1 MIIRRAKKK
10 DIKDLSILFDKYR
23 IFYKQSSDVK
33 NAQSF
38 LKKRMKRKESVIFV
52 AEERDELI
60 GFTQLFP
67 IFSSVSM
74 KRTWLLNDLYI
85 NERSRGIG
93 AATKL
98 LDAVKEFGA
107 ETNSKWLLLQ
117 TAANNFTAQKVYEKN
132 GWVKETDI
140 LCRKDIYN
148 HPLFLKN
155 QSIQIGIANMT
166 ITAPKNP

>member
-1 MIIRRAKKK
+1 MIIRRARKK
-10 DIKDLSILFDKYR
+10 DIEDLSVLFDKYR
-23 IFYKQSSDVK
+23 IFYKQKSDVE
-33 NAQSF
+33 NARSF

-52 AEERDELI
+52 AEEREELI

-117 TAANNFTAQKVYEKN
+117 TAADNFTAQKVYEKN

-140 LCRKDIYN
+140 LYRKDI
-148 HPLFLKN
+148 
-155 QSIQIGIANMT
+155 
-166 ITAPKNP
+166 

>member
-10 DIKDLSILFDKYR
+10 DMDELSVLFDKYR
-23 IFYKQSSDVK
+23 IFYKQKSDVE
-33 NAQSF
+33 NARAF

-74 KRTWLLNDLYI
+74 KRTWLLNDLYV

-98 LDAVKEFGA
+98 LDAAKEFGA
-107 ETNSKWLLLQ
+107 ETNSKWLILQ
-117 TAANNFTAQKVYEKN
+117 TAADNFTAQKVYEKN
-132 GWVKETDI
+132 GWIKETD
-140 LCRKDIYN
+140 LFYRKDI
-148 HPLFLKN
+148 
-155 QSIQIGIANMT
+155 
-166 ITAPKNP
+166 